1 MFGVA
6 INRLLIFK
14 AFLVFTM
21 SSFLNIVDEKSTIED
36 VRQLISSSD
45 LVVVLACASFAK
57 KKCEPIVN
65 DIKSRLET
73 DFPSSIPSVVLLNT
87 DESDELEDIAVE
99 LGLNS
104 IPSFQIYQKNKMV
117 FSQNDEN
124 VTYKSIRDTIQKVTS
139 ICSPGSGCCPPSD
152 GCCPPSDGCCPTDND
167 DVKQLVA
174 KSYANTLKKT
184 ESCCVS
190 VDSTLNGY
198 TAEELLK
205 AGAESNLGLGCGHPL
220 SFANA
225 TEGETIVDLGSG
237 AGIDCF
243 LASEKVGPSGS
254 VIGVDMTPEMVSQAR
269 KNVASKTGFEN
280 VQFRLGEIEHL
291 PLGDN
296 TANCV
301 ISNCV
306 INLSPDKGQV
316 FREIHRVLK
325 PGGRVAIS
333 DVVIRPEIETIPEHL
348 KTSEA
353 LAC

>member
-6 INRLLIFK
+6 NTFHILK
-14 AFLVFTM
+14 AFLILTM
-21 SSFLNIVDEKSTIED
+21 SSFLNIVDEDSTIED

-45 LVVVLACASFAK
+45 LVLVLACASFAK
-57 KKCEPIVN
+57 KKCDPIVN
-65 DIKSRLET
+65 DIKSRWED
-73 DFPSSIPSVVLLNT
+73 DFPTSVPSVVLLNT

-104 IPSFQIYQKNKMV
+104 IPSYQIYQNNKMV
-117 FSQNDEN
+117 FAQNEDEN

-139 ICSPGSGCCPPSD
+139 ICSPAS
-152 GCCPPSDGCCPTDND
+152 GCCPPSDGCCPTDHD
-167 DVKQLVA
+167 DVLQLVA
-174 KSYANTLKKT
+174 KSYANTLQKT

-205 AGAESNLGLGCGHPL
+205 AGADSNLGLGCGHPL

-243 LASEKVGPSGS
+243 LASEKVGPSGL

-269 KNVASKTGFEN
+269 KNASGKKEFKN
-280 VQFRLGEIEHL
+280 VQFRLGEIEYL

-316 FREIHRVLK
+316 FREIHRILK

-333 DVVIRPEIETIPEHL
+333 DVVIRPEIQTIPEHL